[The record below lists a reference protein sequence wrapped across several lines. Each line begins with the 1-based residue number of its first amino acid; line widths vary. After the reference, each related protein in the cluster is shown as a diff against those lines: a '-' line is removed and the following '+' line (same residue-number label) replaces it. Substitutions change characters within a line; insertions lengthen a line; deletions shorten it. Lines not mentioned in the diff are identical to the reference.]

1 MIINNVQFNCELE
14 DILTELISQL
24 RANGINLI
32 QKHKDGPTHI
42 QICCPYHANGMERRP
57 SAGLRKSDGIFHCFA
72 CNETHSLSEVISHC
86 FGHDDDVVGKFGW
99 QWLLRNFATVQI
111 EERKDVN
118 LDFSRHS
125 TNSSLG
131 ISNRNGRGSCG
142 RGSDFVTEQELDKY
156 RYFHPYMYKRG
167 LTDEI
172 IELFDIGYDKDTD
185 CITFPVR
192 DINGNTLFVA
202 RRSVKSKFFNYPNGV
217 EKPLYGLYELFQIT
231 NRRDEFKDDIGGTV
245 VRYSFAREIIVCESM
260 LDALSFWTVGKYAV
274 ALNGVE
280 SELQIKQLK
289 ELPCRKIILAT
300 DADEK
305 GMLARQRI
313 RKKIG
318 SRKLITEYIFPKGR
332 KDANECTTEELL
344 SLEEIF

>member
-1 MIINNVQFNCELE
+1 MIINDVQFNCELE

-24 RANGINLI
+24 RANNINLI

-72 CNETHSLSEVISHC
+72 CNETHSLSEVISYC
-86 FGHDDDVVGKFGW
+86 FGHDEDVVGKFGW

-111 EERKDVN
+111 EERKDVS
-118 LDFSRHS
+118 LDFYRNNKPSC
-125 TNSSLG
+125 TVNSASY
-131 ISNRNGRGSCG
+131 
-142 RGSDFVTEQELDKY
+142 VTEEELDKY

-192 DINGNTLFVA
+192 DTRGNTLFVA
-202 RRSVKSKFFNYPNGV
+202 RRSVKSKFFNYPEGV
-217 EKPLYGLYELFQIT
+217 EKPLYGLYEIY
-231 NRRDEFKDDIGGTV
+231 DVI
-245 VRYSFAREIIVCESM
+245 REANAINDSYNLVDSRFDFPSEVIVCESM
-260 LDALSFWTVGKYAV
+260 LDALSFWTVDKYAV

-300 DADEK
+300 DSDEK

-332 KDANECTTEELL
+332 KDANECTKEELL
-344 SLEEIF
+344 SLEEVFVY

>member
-1 MIINNVQFNCELE
+1 MIINDVQFNCELE

-24 RANGINLI
+24 RANNINLI

-42 QICCPYHANGMERRP
+42 QLCCPYHANGMERRP

-86 FGHDDDVVGKFGW
+86 FGHDDDVVGRFGW

-111 EERKDVN
+111 EERKSVP
-118 LDFSRHS
+118 LDFYRNNKLSR
-125 TNSSLG
+125 TNSSA
-131 ISNRNGRGSCG
+131 NY
-142 RGSDFVTEQELDKY
+142 VTEEELDKY

-172 IELFDIGYDKDTD
+172 IELFDIGYDVSTKS
-185 CITFPVR
+185 ITFPVK
-192 DINGNTLFVA
+192 DINGNCLFIA
-202 RRSVKSKFFNYPNGV
+202 RRSVVSKFFNYPEGV
-217 EKPLYGLYELFQIT
+217 EKPLYGLYELYTYAFSGVKNQPFWHVNGIPS
-231 NRRDEFKDDIGGTV
+231 EV
-245 VRYSFAREIIVCESM
+245 VVCESM

-300 DADEK
+300 DSDEK

-318 SRKLITEYIFPKGR
+318 NRKLITEYIFPKGR
-332 KDANECTTEELL
+332 KDANECTKEELV